1 MQMGYGKSSMN
12 SQHLSHFRA
21 IEYPGPSASSTG
33 SAAIFEEIDQYVIAQ
48 CFWGCEEG
56 STMIDLRHLLDE
68 VA

>member
-1 MQMGYGKSSMN
+1 MN
-12 SQHLSHFRA
+12 SQHLPNVRPDG
-21 IEYPGPSASSTG
+21 YLNWLASSTG

-68 VA
+68 VT